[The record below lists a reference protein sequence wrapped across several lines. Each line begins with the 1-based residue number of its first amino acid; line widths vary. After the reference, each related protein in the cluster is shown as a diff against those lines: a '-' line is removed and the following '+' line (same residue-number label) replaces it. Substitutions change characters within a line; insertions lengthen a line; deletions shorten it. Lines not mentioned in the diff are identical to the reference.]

1 MGYVEGIMGDHERV
15 LYQTH
20 QHLIVLVGRV
30 LGWLFAFLVF
40 LGVGLA
46 VFFVKEDRVRFYV
59 GVVALGSLVLPL
71 YLIVSS
77 WLRGQRGQ
85 ALLRRLWRP
94 SLAGILILAV
104 AITMMFWPQI
114 RLTGWLAVLLALF
127 PLWEIVRAFLDWLNE
142 RYLITNRRVMEV
154 KGVINKEISDSA
166 LEKVNDVKM
175 RQSIVGRFLRYGT
188 VEIITGSD
196 IGVNMFRRI
205 SNPVRFKR
213 AMLNAKEQLHT
224 ADLGEE
230 PKGFVPSGR
239 PAASEET
246 VEPEGAVPAAGHI
259 PDLIEE
265 LAELHRKGIISDV
278 EFQEKKRELLA
289 RL

>member
-1 MGYVEGIMGDHERV
+1 V

-20 QHLIVLVGRV
+20 QHLIVLLGQIVG
-30 LGWLFAFLVF
+30 WFFAFLVF

-46 VFFVKEDRVRFYV
+46 VFLVQTDRVRFYI
-59 GVVALGSLVLPL
+59 GVVALGSLVLPVAL
-71 YLIVSS
+71 VVSA
-77 WLRGQRGQ
+77 WLRGERGKEF
-85 ALLRRLWRP
+85 LRHLWRP
-94 SLAGILILAV
+94 ILAGVLILAV
-104 AITMMFWPQI
+104 SLAMMIKPEI
-114 RLTGWLAVLLALF
+114 RLTGWVAVVLALF
-127 PLWEIVRAFLDWLNE
+127 PLWEIARAFLDWLNE

-205 SNPVRFKR
+205 SNPARFKR
-213 AMLNAKEQLHT
+213 AMLNAKEALHT
-224 ADLGEE
+224 GELGDETQRS
-230 PKGFVPSGR
+230 VPPGR
-239 PAASEET
+239 PAAGEG
-246 VEPEGAVPAAGHI
+246 VPEPPAAAPVVGHI